1 MTLLRPTV
9 AVPAGEAASEAP
21 GAAAHSARDATCAVC
36 EARCLSV
43 GYRGGLVLKDVD
55 FSVPPGVIMAIVGP
69 NGAGKSTLM
78 KGMLGLI
85 APTAGSVRFF
95 GSPLC
100 AVRRRIGYTP
110 QHTTVDW
117 DFPTT
122 VFDVVLMGTYGGL
135 GWFRRPGR
143 AERER
148 SWAALERTS
157 LTHLADRQIGELSG
171 GERQR
176 AFLARALAQDAD
188 LYFLDEP
195 LQGVDALS
203 KHTIMGVMRDLRER
217 GKTLVIVHHDPS
229 TVRLLCDWVT
239 LVNKGIVA
247 SGPVESTFSEAN
259 VRRTYAHVPTAAWF
273 GATS

>member
-1 MTLLRPTV
+1 
-9 AVPAGEAASEAP
+9 
-21 GAAAHSARDATCAVC
+21 
-36 EARCLSV
+36 
-43 GYRGGLVLKDVD
+43 VLKDVD

-69 NGAGKSTLM
+69 NGAGKSTLL

-85 APTAGSVRFF
+85 PPTAGAVRFF
-95 GSPLC
+95 GLPLG

-110 QHTTVDW
+110 QHTAVDW

-122 VFDVVLMGTYGGL
+122 VFDVVMMGTYGAL
-135 GWFRRPGR
+135 GWFRRPGA
-143 AERER
+143 AERAR

-157 LTHLADRQIGELSG
+157 LTHLANRQIGELSG

-195 LQGVDALS
+195 LQGIDALS
-203 KHTIMGVMRDLRER
+203 KHTIMEVMRSLRAC

-247 SGPVESTFSEAN
+247 CGPVESTFSEAN
-259 VRRTYAHVPTAAWF
+259 VRRAYAHMPTAEWF
-273 GATS
+273 GATA